1 MHEEIITE
9 VERAAELFAAAGD
22 REGRSKALLNVAMAL
37 RALGRFQDSLAAFGR
52 VVDLV
57 TDPRTAPAPWIADI
71 TAMTALSEG
80 AQALLHLGR
89 WQEAKEAADRALALD
104 SRVGVPALHGEA
116 SLSKAHALW
125 GLGEQTEARR
135 VAQGAFTPSHQPVTR
150 TTATKPKPS
159 SNNGRLSLRHRRRFG
174 LWAGEDAK
182 WWLQVLTEIKNRAV
196 DDTGYRQRPNR
207 GSGSL

>member
-37 RALGRFQDSLAAFGR
+37 RALGRFQDSLAAFDR

-57 TDPRTAPAPWIADI
+57 TDPRTAPPPWIADI

-135 VAQGAFTPSHQPVTR
+135 VVQGAIHSLTSAGDTHYSDEAIAQQQQWSAI
-150 TTATKPKPS
+150 TTAP
-159 SNNGRLSLRHRRRFG
+159 
-174 LWAGEDAK
+174 
-182 WWLQVLTEIKNRAV
+182 
-196 DDTGYRQRPNR
+196 
-207 GSGSL
+207 